1 MVHNPTDG
9 LHTLGSIFSNEGAL
23 TADTGGIRFT
33 MSLKFNTDD
42 YVRVPLPSRLEA
54 NDSSDPELD
63 GDIEPTVETTTPLTE
78 RVPNA
83 WNIEFYQ
90 QHFDVDTHQVLRRL
104 AFSVIPNPRSNFIQ
118 HVLKPRADLYGPF
131 WIATT
136 LILASAIGG
145 NISSYLQSRGRLTSW
160 RYDFRKGLGSLAV
173 SQPSC
178 FPRVTWQLGTE
189 RVLQLNSFFSSEHHS
204 LLALQVGVETACT
217 PVLRRC
223 QLNCDKKSFSCSTLS
238 VPNCHATINK
248 HDGLDTVRLAKSRLG
263 KPRGRGRVRTTSL
276 YFRLLRTRW
285 PKWLERE
292 FTDRELCGSNPT
304 SASRIPL
311 SRLGQPGNIPILVL
325 FRVVL
330 ELGTERMLQPNIE
343 TACTPVLRRCQLN
356 CDKKSFSCSTLSVPN
371 CHATINK
378 HDGLDT
384 VRLAKSRLGKPR
396 GRGRVRTTS
405 LYFRLLRTR
414 WPKWLEREF
423 TDRELCGS
431 NPTSASR
438 IPLSRLGQP
447 GNIPILVL
455 FRVALELGTE
465 RMLQPNITLASTVIY
480 MYWWL
485 VPLGI
490 VAFFYMQSRKS
501 SPSSGE
507 EDQDPLVAQPQSRV
521 RGRHTGVKA
530 HNFVELL
537 SVYGYS
543 LTIFVPVS
551 ILWAI
556 PNTVLQWSLVVLAM
570 VISGAFLAFALFPF
584 FRREHSKIAGPLII
598 GIVLLHCAFSVG
610 LMMTFF
616 PGSPSVVTT
625 PVVAPVVPAG
635 AAVPAGPV
643 ALDSAKA
650 DVPRAVP
657 DLALKDKEKIID
669 TQKTAR

>member
-1 MVHNPTDG
+1 
-9 LHTLGSIFSNEGAL
+9 
-23 TADTGGIRFT
+23 

-63 GDIEPTVETTTPLTE
+63 GDIEPTVETTTTRTE

-145 NISSYLQSRGRLTSW
+145 NISSYLQSRGRLASW
-160 RYDFRKGLGSLAV
+160 RYDFRKV
-173 SQPSC
+173 
-178 FPRVTWQLGTE
+178 
-189 RVLQLNSFFSSEHHS
+189 
-204 LLALQVGVETACT
+204 
-217 PVLRRC
+217 
-223 QLNCDKKSFSCSTLS
+223 
-238 VPNCHATINK
+238 
-248 HDGLDTVRLAKSRLG
+248 
-263 KPRGRGRVRTTSL
+263 
-276 YFRLLRTRW
+276 
-285 PKWLERE
+285 
-292 FTDRELCGSNPT
+292 
-304 SASRIPL
+304 
-311 SRLGQPGNIPILVL
+311 
-325 FRVVL
+325 
-330 ELGTERMLQPNIE
+330 
-343 TACTPVLRRCQLN
+343 
-356 CDKKSFSCSTLSVPN
+356 
-371 CHATINK
+371 
-378 HDGLDT
+378 
-384 VRLAKSRLGKPR
+384 
-396 GRGRVRTTS
+396 
-405 LYFRLLRTR
+405 
-414 WPKWLEREF
+414 
-423 TDRELCGS
+423 
-431 NPTSASR
+431 
-438 IPLSRLGQP
+438 
-447 GNIPILVL
+447 
-455 FRVALELGTE
+455 
-465 RMLQPNITLASTVIY
+465 TLASTVIY

-501 SPSSGE
+501 NSSSDG
-507 EDQDPLVAQPQSRV
+507 EDQDPLVAQPHSRV

-551 ILWAI
+551 
-556 PNTVLQWSLVVLAM
+556 
-570 VISGAFLAFALFPF
+570 
-584 FRREHSKIAGPLII
+584 IAGPLII

-625 PVVAPVVPAG
+625 PVVAPVVPVSG
-635 AAVPAGPV
+635 AVPAGPV

-657 DLALKDKEKIID
+657 DPTLKDKEKIVD
-669 TQKTAR
+669 VQKTAR

>member
-1 MVHNPTDG
+1 MSST
-9 LHTLGSIFSNEGAL
+9 TFQ
-23 TADTGGIRFT
+23 

-63 GDIEPTVETTTPLTE
+63 GDIEPTVETTTMRTE

-145 NISSYLQSRGRLTSW
+145 NISSYLQSRGRLASW
-160 RYDFRKGLGSLAV
+160 RYDFRKV
-173 SQPSC
+173 
-178 FPRVTWQLGTE
+178 
-189 RVLQLNSFFSSEHHS
+189 
-204 LLALQVGVETACT
+204 
-217 PVLRRC
+217 
-223 QLNCDKKSFSCSTLS
+223 
-238 VPNCHATINK
+238 
-248 HDGLDTVRLAKSRLG
+248 
-263 KPRGRGRVRTTSL
+263 
-276 YFRLLRTRW
+276 
-285 PKWLERE
+285 
-292 FTDRELCGSNPT
+292 
-304 SASRIPL
+304 
-311 SRLGQPGNIPILVL
+311 
-325 FRVVL
+325 
-330 ELGTERMLQPNIE
+330 
-343 TACTPVLRRCQLN
+343 
-356 CDKKSFSCSTLSVPN
+356 
-371 CHATINK
+371 
-378 HDGLDT
+378 
-384 VRLAKSRLGKPR
+384 
-396 GRGRVRTTS
+396 
-405 LYFRLLRTR
+405 
-414 WPKWLEREF
+414 
-423 TDRELCGS
+423 
-431 NPTSASR
+431 
-438 IPLSRLGQP
+438 
-447 GNIPILVL
+447 
-455 FRVALELGTE
+455 
-465 RMLQPNITLASTVIY
+465 TLASTVIY

-501 SPSSGE
+501 DSSSDG
-507 EDQDPLVAQPQSRV
+507 EDQDPLVAQPHSRV

-556 PNTVLQWSLVVLAM
+556 PSTVLQWSLVVLAM
-570 VISGAFLAFALFPF
+570 GISGAFLAFALFPF

-625 PVVAPVVPAG
+625 PVVAPVVPVSG
-635 AAVPAGPV
+635 AVPAGPV

-657 DLALKDKEKIID
+657 DPTLKDKEKIVD
-669 TQKTAR
+669 VQKTAR